1 MRRTLIPRALLAAA
15 TLCNPAAQAA
25 QNEPK
30 DVADIQNIIDR
41 FAAAFRERDVKGFP
55 DLFYSANPQEVIWQ
69 FVVED
74 ARLARVQKFKPE
86 ARKARHV
93 PDNNYLS
100 AIQAIA
106 ADPLPTEEKF
116 SNVKIDTDGEVASV
130 NFDYVVTVGG
140 KDQNWGREM
149 WHLVRTERG
158 WKIISVIYSA
168 RDPVG
173 KAQAG
178 PGSGN
183 ELK

>member
-1 MRRTLIPRALLAAA
+1 MRRTLIPLALLAAA
-15 TLCNPAAQAA
+15 TLCSPAQPA
-25 QNEPK
+25 QNEPT
-30 DVADIQNIIDR
+30 DIAALPPLLDR

-74 ARLARVQKFKPE
+74 NRLARVQKFKPE

-116 SNVKIDTDGEVASV
+116 SNVRIDTDGEVASV

-168 RDPVG
+168 RDPVA

-178 PGSGN
+178 SGSGN